1 MPLYYVDPHR
11 MHSRRYRALEEFGRS
26 RAGQFLAR
34 HFVFRVDPWLY
45 RLSGGR
51 YPRILGGCVT
61 APLIST
67 GAKSG
72 RPRVCQLAYLH
83 DGPDVILMASNYAK
97 PHHPGWYFNLK
108 AHPECQLGGQ
118 KFVATEVSH
127 GDGYARLYALAEKVY
142 AGYRD
147 YQTKTAQVGR
157 RIPVLRLRPSDPGS
171 GDHTVSHPA
180 VTFPAVECVSISNR

>member
-1 MPLYYVDPHR
+1 MSLYYVDPHR
-11 MHSRRYRALEEFGRS
+11 MHSRRYRVLEEFGRS
-26 RAGQFLAR
+26 RSGQFLAR
-34 HFVFRVDPWLY
+34 HIVFRVDPWLY

-51 YPRILGGCVT
+51 YPRVLGGCVT

-83 DGPDVILMASNYAK
+83 DGTDVVLIASNYAK

-118 KFVATEVSH
+118 AFMAAEVSD
-127 GDGYARLYALAEKVY
+127 GDEYARLYALAEQVY

-147 YQTKTAQVGR
+147 YRARTAQVGR
-157 RIPVLRLRPSDPGS
+157 QIPIFRLRPSDPGS
-171 GDHTVSHPA
+171 ANNTVSHPA
-180 VTFPAVECVSISNR
+180 VTFPLVECVSTGNR